1 MRRSKLSVRLLQGK
15 VCNALKEKGE
25 KVQACK
31 GAGEGNNRAGIMCAM
46 IIFFIQ
52 MTVETMDLTRS
63 TEDLRRK
70 YGGSEVEA
78 YIPQPQVF

>member
-1 MRRSKLSVRLLQGK
+1 
-15 VCNALKEKGE
+15 
-25 KVQACK
+25 
-31 GAGEGNNRAGIMCAM
+31 
-46 IIFFIQ
+46 
-52 MTVETMDLTRS
+52 MTVETVDITRS